1 MKVNFVVTHLS
12 HGSPGSFYRPYEI
25 VKELSNQGITTKI
38 FTPFEQDVKNIKDI
52 QIELLPNI
60 SSKLMVSNFAYRTLR
75 NLIYNKHMS
84 KLVSYDKFLKSSSK
98 RIAKSLDNI
107 ETNPPDIIQA
117 EQQVAA
123 LACLKFG
130 KKNRVPIV
138 ADIHNIWSE
147 ELVSFDLLKRNSET
161 FNNLMNLDKDII
173 EGASAIIAVNDFMK
187 DYLKSNFNA
196 DQKKIVVIP
205 PGGELLYKDDDIDS
219 INNQRFQSKKIVYAG
234 LVNPREHVD
243 LFVKSIPIV
252 KKKFPKTEFI
262 ISEKGESVKEIKNM
276 CKQLKINPRFYW
288 HQSREEARRMLKT
301 CYLGVLPS
309 KDDIPRK
316 LGTPLKLLEYISNL
330 IPVVAN
336 DVGSWC
342 NIIKKH
348 EIGILT
354 NDDPKEFSEAIS
366 ILLNDENLYRKMQ
379 INMIN
384 LLKDTFSWKNHVQ
397 KTLIPLYQK
406 LCS

>member
-25 VKELSNQGITTKI
+25 VKELSNQGINAKI
-38 FTPFEQDVKNIKDI
+38 FTPFEQDVKNFKDI
-52 QIELLPNI
+52 QMKLLPNI
-60 SSKLMVSNFAYRTLR
+60 SSKLFVSNFVYNRLR
-75 NLIYNKHMS
+75 NIIYNKYIS
-84 KLVSYDKFLKSSSK
+84 KLVSYDKFLKSSSD
-98 RIAKSLDNI
+98 RIAKSLDNL
-107 ETNPPDIIQA
+107 ENNSPDIIQA
-117 EQQVAA
+117 EQEVAA

-130 KKNRVPIV
+130 KKNNIPVV
-138 ADIHNIWSE
+138 VDVHNIWPE
-147 ELVSFDLLKRNSET
+147 ELVSFGLLKQSSQV
-161 FNNLMNLDKDII
+161 FKNLMNLEKEII

-187 DYLKSNFNA
+187 DYLVSNFNA
-196 DQKKIVVIP
+196 DKKNIIVIP
-205 PGGELLYKDDDIDS
+205 PGGELIYKDDIDIL
-219 INNQRFQSKKIVYAG
+219 NTQRFQSKKIVYAG

-243 LFVKSIPIV
+243 LFVKSIPHI
-252 KKKFPKTEFI
+252 KKAFPKTEFI
-262 ISEKGESVKEIKNM
+262 ISEKGENVKEIKNL

-288 HQSREEARRMLKT
+288 HQSREKARQMLKT
-301 CYLGVLPS
+301 CYVGALPS
-309 KDDIPRK
+309 RDDIPRK

-342 NIIKKH
+342 NLIKKH

-354 NDDPKEFSEAIS
+354 NDDPKEFSKAILT
-366 ILLNDENLYRKMQ
+366 LLSDEDLYRKMQ

-384 LLKDTFSWKNHVQ
+384 LLKDAFSWKNHVG

-406 LCS
+406 ISS